1 MKPFSPVVE
10 ALPRSGIREVMEFAA
25 GREGVIHLEVGEPSF
40 ATPDH
45 IVDAALAAAR
55 AGHTRYTANAG
66 ILELRRAVAE
76 RTAARW
82 GEPVGP
88 EEVLV
93 AVGAVNAIFA
103 TLVALVGE
111 GDEVLIPDPG
121 WPNYAAQ
128 VPLARAVPVRYP
140 LRPENGYLPD
150 PADLDRLAGPR
161 TRVLVLNNPSN
172 PTGAVWP
179 RETVAA
185 LAAWARSRD
194 LWVIADEIYEDLVF
208 DGEMVRFAP
217 FARER
222 TVAVGGCSKSYAMT
236 GWRIGWAVAPAELVA
251 LAAKTQE
258 ALVSCPS
265 EVSQRAAL
273 AAVGGS
279 QACVEEMRLAYARR
293 RDLVRDL
300 LAPAGLLPTTPQGA
314 FYALA
319 DLRATGMPSTEAAKA
334 LIAEESVATSP
345 GSAFGEVAEGMVRLS
360 LASADEALLT
370 GCERIARFMER
381 RRGDR
386 GEGRGE
392 HAAGGRFLRPI
403 LNSLSTTRGES

>member
-1 MKPFSPVVE
+1 MRPFSPVVE

-55 AGHTRYTANAG
+55 AGHTRYTPNAG
-66 ILELRRAVAE
+66 IPELRRAVAA

-82 GEPVGP
+82 GEPVAP

-103 TLVALVGE
+103 TLVALVRE

-121 WPNYAAQ
+121 WPNYASQ
-128 VPLARAVPVRYP
+128 VPLAGAVAVPYP

-150 PADLDRLAGPR
+150 PADLDRVTGPR
-161 TRVLVLNNPSN
+161 TRVVVLNNPSN

-179 RETVAA
+179 DETVAA
-185 LAAWARSRD
+185 VAAWARRRD

-208 DGEMVRFAP
+208 DGTMTPFAP

-236 GWRIGWAVAPAELVA
+236 GWRIGWAVAPAALVA

-273 AAVGGS
+273 AAVTGP
-279 QACVEEMRLAYARR
+279 QACVEEMRRAYARR
-293 RDLVRDL
+293 RDLVVEA
-300 LAPAGLLPTTPQGA
+300 LAPAGLLPTVPRGA

-334 LIAEESVATSP
+334 LIDEELVATSP
-345 GSAFGEVAEGMVRLS
+345 GAAFGDVAEGMVRLS

-370 GCERIARFMER
+370 GCERIVRFAARR
-381 RRGDR
+381 LGVADR
-386 GEGRGE
+386 E
-392 HAAGGRFLRPI
+392 
-403 LNSLSTTRGES
+403 